1 MVVAGIPKPVFER
14 PKRENL
20 LGVLL
25 DGWTLAVAPP
35 VGLFLCLYVTYH
47 VRGMLTML
55 TLHLS
60 GFS

>member
-1 MVVAGIPKPVFER
+1 MVVAGIPKPSLPVM
-14 PKRENL
+14 
-20 LGVLL
+20 LL

-35 VGLFLCLYVTYH
+35 VGLFLCTYVTYH
-47 VRGMLTML
+47 VIGMLTML